1 MIKTIK
7 EALEMAASISTEKP
21 KESSYFP
28 WHRWRMRMVE
38 RAMLL
43 LAARIAAR
51 GYELF
56 VAKEYICV
64 NDRGWKGYI
73 QYNQL
78 EWTYSNCLPDGIL
91 RRNDNMVVVSS
102 WDEVKK
108 VIVDRAEFTRAD
120 FVKETKWMAN
130 SDSLIYINPKQCSTL

>member
-1 MIKTIK
+1 
-7 EALEMAASISTEKP
+7 
-21 KESSYFP
+21 
-28 WHRWRMRMVE
+28 MVE

-78 EWTYSNCLPDGIL
+78 EWTYSNCFPDGIL

-120 FVKETKWMAN
+120 FVKETKWMEN
-130 SDSLIYINPKQCSTL
+130 SDNYIHINPDLCSKL

>member
-1 MIKTIK
+1 
-7 EALEMAASISTEKP
+7 
-21 KESSYFP
+21 
-28 WHRWRMRMVE
+28 MVE
-38 RAMLL
+38 RAMFL

-78 EWTYSNCLPDGIL
+78 EWSYSNCFPDGFL
-91 RRNDNMVVVSS
+91 RRNDNMVVISS

-108 VIVDRAEFTRAD
+108 IIVDRAEFSRQD

-130 SDSLIYINPKQCSTL
+130 SDNYVHINPDSCSTQ